1 MRITAERINA
11 GSRPQALHKGWDP
24 SAWTYKSSMMIVRR
38 CHSDAHLNRNPGFKR
53 VILPVKRG
61 RIEGMMERV
70 MEGMME
76 ERIMEG

>member
-1 MRITAERINA
+1 
-11 GSRPQALHKGWDP
+11 
-24 SAWTYKSSMMIVRR
+24 MMIVRR

-76 ERIMEG
+76 ERIMEE